1 MKKRVGLMG
10 ILLMFALAAT
20 GCGNAT
26 EQGTATSAQGQ
37 GAASTNSDQKP
48 QGKFS
53 RPDLMGEVESIVGN
67 EVKLKLIEIPQRTG
81 SGAQGQHS
89 SSGQGGQGGGN
100 TSGTGQARTVKYT
113 GQTETVTIPVG
124 VPLIAMSRGD
134 NGLEETEVELKS
146 IKKGSILSITYAD
159 KTAKTISRV
168 TIRTPRQ
175 SGQ

>member
-1 MKKRVGLMG
+1 MKKQVRTMG

-20 GCGNAT
+20 GCGNAA
-26 EQGTATSAQGQ
+26 EQATATSDQAQ
-37 GAASTNSDQKP
+37 GAASMNGDKKP

-67 EVKLKLIEIPQRTG
+67 EVKLKLIEIPERTG
-81 SGAQGQHS
+81 AQRQYSG
-89 SSGQGGQGGGN
+89 SGQGQGGGN
-100 TSGTGQARTVKYT
+100 TSGSGQARTVKYT

-124 VPLIAMSRGD
+124 VPLITMSRGN

>member
-1 MKKRVGLMG
+1 MKKRVRTMG

-20 GCGNAT
+20 GCGNAA
-26 EQGTATSAQGQ
+26 EQATATSDQAQ
-37 GAASTNSDQKP
+37 GAASMNGDKKP

-67 EVKLKLIEIPQRTG
+67 EVKLKLIEIPER
-81 SGAQGQHS
+81 GAQRQHS
-89 SSGQGGQGGGN
+89 DSGQGQGGGN
-100 TSGTGQARTVKYT
+100 TSGSGQARTVKYT

-124 VPLIAMSRGD
+124 VPLIAMSRGS

-159 KTAKTISRV
+159 KKAKTISRV